1 MFSFKYL
8 SVLILMSP
16 LFTSCAQEMT
26 CADFKN
32 GEFYVP
38 ADEETPFNY
47 KIIRNGNKQIEILLD
62 PENKISDDFNKKAF
76 EIIEWID
83 DCTYRLKY
91 DESKMNLT
99 KNQQFI
105 NDNNGILTEVIKIE
119 EKCFY
124 YKSTLIVNGE
134 IERIDGKICVE

>member
-1 MFSFKYL
+1 MFTFKY
-8 SVLILMSP
+8 SSILIL
-16 LFTSCAQEMT
+16 LLFVFTSCAQEVT
-26 CADFKN
+26 CVDFKN

-38 ADEETPFNY
+38 ADEETPFSY
-47 KIIRNGNKQIEILLD
+47 KIIRSGNKQIEVLQD
-62 PENKISDDFNKKAF
+62 PENKIGDDFNKKAF

-105 NDNNGILTEVIKIE
+105 NDNNGILTELIKIE
-119 EKCFY
+119 GTCFY
-124 YKSTLIVNGE
+124 YKSTLKVKGE
-134 IERIDGKICVE
+134 EQRIDGKICIE

>member
-1 MFSFKYL
+1 M
-8 SVLILMSP
+8 
-16 LFTSCAQEMT
+16 FTSCAQKLT

-47 KIIRNGNKQIEILLD
+47 KIIRKGNKQIEILLD
-62 PENKISDDFNKKAF
+62 PENKIADDFNKKAY

-91 DESKMNLT
+91 DENRMKIT

-105 NDNNGILTEVIKIE
+105 NDNNGILTELIKIE
-119 EKCFY
+119 GTCYY
-124 YKSTLIVNGE
+124 YKSTLNVNRE
-134 IERIDGKICVE
+134 IERIDGRICIE